1 MNCCNDYG
9 ACTSGPGCAAR
20 RVSSLGRAEPAKH
33 QVVYEV
39 PAIKVLRCSDPSLWY
54 AGLVGQLLPRR
65 GWSAADGYMSNE
77 PAGFTNFVRGADATP
92 VQMAATRKQ
101 LDEWPA
107 KYVAHRAIRAKG
119 EPAKRCQ
126 SGCTRLGVCQGL
138 PGCEVKSARQAAKAA
153 PAAGEDAA
161 LAARETAREAVREA
175 VWLLKTRA
183 AFEARIAGA
192 TSPAA
197 AAPAGQSR
205 RLSAIE
211 TATNI
216 AVGFVVSLAITDVV
230 MPLFG
235 HDVTIGQNVVIT
247 SVFTVASV
255 VRSYALRRL
264 FNRLQEQA

>member
-20 RVSSLGRAEPAKH
+20 RVSSLGRAEPARH
-33 QVVYEV
+33 QAVYEV

-77 PAGFTNFVRGADATP
+77 PAGYTNFVRGADATP
-92 VQMAATRKQ
+92 VQMVATRQQ

-126 SGCTRLGVCQGL
+126 SSCMRLGVCQGL
-138 PGCEVKSARQAAKAA
+138 PDCLAKGTKQTSKAGT
-153 PAAGEDAA
+153 AAGKEAA
-161 LAARETAREAVREA
+161 WAAAQATAETVARAKRIAE
-175 VWLLKTRA
+175 L
-183 AFEARIAGA
+183 EARIAGVPQMIAA
-192 TSPAA
+192 T
-197 AAPAGQSR
+197 PAGQSR

-216 AVGFVVSLAITDVV
+216 GVGFVVSLVITDLV

-235 HDVTIGQNVVIT
+235 HDVTLGQNVVIT